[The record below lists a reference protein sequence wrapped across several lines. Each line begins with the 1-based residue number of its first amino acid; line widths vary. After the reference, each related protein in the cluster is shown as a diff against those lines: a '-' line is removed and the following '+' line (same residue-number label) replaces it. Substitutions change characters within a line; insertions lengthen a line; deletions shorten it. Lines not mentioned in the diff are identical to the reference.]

1 MSEPNVNDQLKKVL
15 EIPIAGLNFAN
26 TTKWIFNIPVGYLFN
41 LKRSNSDG
49 QILEYPL
56 NCKRLQFPEFR
67 IGTGKTSF
75 MSYSF
80 DVSSRQNLTEKR
92 IDYRIFS

>member
-1 MSEPNVNDQLKKVL
+1 M
-15 EIPIAGLNFAN
+15 NFAN

-41 LKRSNSDG
+41 LKRSDNNG

-56 NCKRLQFPEFR
+56 NCKRVQFPEFR

-80 DVSSRQNLTEKR
+80 DVSTRQNVTEKR
-92 IDYRIFS
+92 INYRIFS